1 MTARKGRESGLLPLL
16 ALTLMINVL
25 GTVTEKGYN
34 NTDHINT
41 KSLVPLHPLSNIE
54 ITKYFN
60 YNPRFNDVFSRENLP
75 TIKDGAYAINL
86 NDKQSKGT
94 RWVSLFIDRNT
105 AVYFDS
111 LGIKC
116 ISKEVLNKIKDKSIT
131 HNISRR

>member
-1 MTARKGRESGLLPLL
+1 MTARKGREGGLLPLL

-86 NDKQSKGT
+86 NDK
-94 RWVSLFIDRNT
+94 V
-105 AVYFDS
+105 
-111 LGIKC
+111 
-116 ISKEVLNKIKDKSIT
+116 KEHVEFHYLMTEIPLCTLILLELNVFRKKY
-131 HNISRR
+131 